1 MNDFTSGLGEKKEED
16 PNLPA
21 EDRMF
26 QKEKALFIFF
36 IYPSLI

>member
-1 MNDFTSGLGEKKEED
+1 MNDFTSGVGEKKEED

-26 QKEKALFIFF
+26 RREKHSLFF
-36 IYPSLI
+36 IYLFFN